1 MPTKKSTISL
11 SDLLNGEKRMD
22 GVVVA
27 RSNRRISERMKKT
40 VREFQ
45 KKQRISLEKASRTV
59 LNA

>member
-11 SDLLNGEKRMD
+11 SELLNGQKRID

-27 RSNRRISERMKKT
+27 RFNRRISERMKK
-40 VREFQ
+40 VDREFQ
-45 KKQRISLEKASRTV
+45 KKQWISFEKASRTV